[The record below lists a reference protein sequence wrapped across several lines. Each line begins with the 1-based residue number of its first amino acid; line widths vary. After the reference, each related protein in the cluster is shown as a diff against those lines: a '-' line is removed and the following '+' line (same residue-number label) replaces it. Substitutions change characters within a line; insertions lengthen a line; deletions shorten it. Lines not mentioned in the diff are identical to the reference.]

1 MASAMCIINA
11 WKAQMQK
18 TLYLDAIEIPNVP
31 AVEDGQKAP
40 LKFLSQD

>member
-1 MASAMCIINA
+1 MCIMNA